1 MKLINYIDNGID
13 KITVGVLWFETVY
26 YFEVHELTKE
36 AIEAG
41 LEIEKNKQEDKLKKI
56 QEINQQLQ
64 GKDITF

>member
-1 MKLINYIDNGID
+1 MKLINYIDNGVD

-26 YFEVHELTKE
+26 YFEVHELTVD
-36 AIEAG
+36 AIKAG